1 MMISKELT
9 DAINKEI
16 GLELFAS
23 NQYLAIAAYFD
34 GVPLKKLAAMFY
46 KQAEEEKEHAVKF
59 FHYVSDTGGSLQIPT
74 VEKPKAGFTSVE
86 EAVKLALDWEIEVTS
101 RVNELMDIAV
111 AKNDHLAQD
120 FLAWFV
126 KEQLEEV
133 TTMENLLK
141 IVRAVGDRNIYM
153 LEAYL
158 SHQE

>member
-1 MMISKELT
+1 MMISKELA

-46 KQAEEEKEHAVKF
+46 KQAGEEREHADKF
-59 FHYVSDTGGSLQIPT
+59 IHYIADTGADLAIPAVGEPQAT
-74 VEKPKAGFTSVE
+74 FKNIE
-86 EAVKLALDWEIEVTS
+86 EAVKLALDWEIEVTA
-101 RVNELMDIAV
+101 RCNELMDIAV
-111 AKNDHLAQD
+111 AKKDYLAQG
-120 FLAWFV
+120 FLQWFI

-141 IVRAVGDRNIYM
+141 LVQMAGERNIYM
-153 LEAYL
+153 IEGYL

>member
-1 MMISKELT
+1 MMISKELA

-46 KQAEEEKEHAVKF
+46 KQAEEEREHADKF
-59 FHYVSDTGGSLQIPT
+59 IHYIADTGGNLEIPT
-74 VEKPKAGFTSVE
+74 VEKPKATFKSVE
-86 EAVKLALDWEIEVTS
+86 EAVKVSLDWEIEVTK
-101 RVNELMDIAV
+101 RINELMDIAV
-111 AKNDHLAQD
+111 AKKDYLAQG
-120 FLAWFV
+120 FLQWFV

-141 IVRAVGDRNIYM
+141 IVQSAGERNLFMI
-153 LEAYL
+153 EGYL
-158 SHQE
+158 AHQG